1 MRSTVAVEPELEIEE
16 RIVRVGLT
24 EEGSR
29 PWPVAWSAIWV
40 GALAALAGAL
50 LFGLIGVSGGAH
62 QLGQRVT
69 KWSEFGLCTLL
80 FSVGGAF
87 FSFVFG
93 GWVAA
98 KISGLRRAENAS
110 LQGGIVWLVAVP
122 LLLLLAAFG
131 AASFFGG
138 WYGGLA
144 GTPIWAS
151 STKVAADP
159 NAAVI
164 ARNAALGS
172 ITALLLGLMGS
183 VVGGWMAS
191 GEPMSLT
198 YRRAKRNLSD
208 AA

>member
-16 RIVRVGLT
+16 RIVRVGFT

-29 PWPVAWSAIWV
+29 PWPVAWSAVWV
-40 GALAALAGAL
+40 GALAALAAAL
-50 LFGLIGVSGGAH
+50 LFGLIGVSVGAH

-69 KWSEFGLCTLL
+69 KWSEFGLGTLL

-87 FSFVFG
+87 FSFVIG

-98 KISGLRRAENAS
+98 KIAGLRRAENAS

-172 ITALLLGLMGS
+172 ITALLLGLVGS

-198 YRRAKRNLSD
+198 YRQAKRNLSD

>member
-1 MRSTVAVEPELEIEE
+1 MRSTVAMEPELEIEE
-16 RIVRVGLT
+16 RIVRVGLS
-24 EEGSR
+24 EDGAR
-29 PWPVAWSAIWV
+29 AWPVAWSAIWV
-40 GALAALAGAL
+40 GALAALAAAL
-50 LFGLIGVSGGAH
+50 LFGLIGISVGAH
-62 QLGQRVT
+62 QPGQRVT
-69 KWSEFGLCTLL
+69 KWSEFGSGALL

-87 FSFVFG
+87 FSFVIG

-98 KISGLRRAENAS
+98 KIAGLRRAENAS
-110 LQGGIVWLVAVP
+110 LQGGIVWVVAVP

-172 ITALLLGLMGS
+172 ISALLLGLVGS
-183 VVGGWMAS
+183 VLGGWMAS

>member
-1 MRSTVAVEPELEIEE
+1 MRSTAAVEPELEIEE
-16 RIVRVGLT
+16 RVVRVALSEDGV
-24 EEGSR
+24 R

-40 GALAALAGAL
+40 GALAALAAAL
-50 LFGLIGVSGGAH
+50 LFGLIGVSVGAH

-69 KWSEFGLCTLL
+69 KWSEFGFGALL

-87 FSFVFG
+87 FAFVIG

-98 KISGLRRAENAS
+98 KIAGLRRAENAS
-110 LQGGIVWLVAVP
+110 LQGAIVWLVAVP
-122 LLLLLAAFG
+122 LLLILAAFG

-159 NAAVI
+159 NAAVM

-172 ITALLLGLMGS
+172 ITALLLGLVGS
-183 VVGGWMAS
+183 VVGGWLAS

-198 YRRAKRNLSD
+198 YRRAKRNLGQ

>member
-1 MRSTVAVEPELEIEE
+1 MRSTEIEPELEIEE
-16 RIVRVGLT
+16 RIVRVGWN
-24 EEGSR
+24 EDGSR
-29 PWPVAWSAIWV
+29 AWPVAWSAIWV
-40 GALAALAGAL
+40 GALAALALAL
-50 LFGLIGVSGGAH
+50 VFGLIGLSVGAH
-62 QLGQRVT
+62 ELGHRVT
-69 KWSEFGLCTLL
+69 KWSEFGFGALL

-87 FSFVFG
+87 FSFVIG
-93 GWVAA
+93 GWIAA
-98 KISGLRRAENAS
+98 RIAGLRRAENAA
-110 LQGGIVWLVAVP
+110 LQGGIVWLIAVP
-122 LLLLLAAFG
+122 LLLMLAAFG

-159 NAAVI
+159 NAAVM

-172 ITALLLGLMGS
+172 ITALLLGLVGS
-183 VVGGWMAS
+183 VLGGWMAS

-198 YRRAKRNLSD
+198 YRRAKHNLSR

>member
-16 RIVRVGLT
+16 RIVRVGFT

-29 PWPVAWSAIWV
+29 PWPVAWSAVWV
-40 GALAALAGAL
+40 GALAALAAAL
-50 LFGLIGVSGGAH
+50 LFGLIGVSVGAH

-69 KWSEFGLCTLL
+69 KWSEFGLGTLL

-87 FSFVFG
+87 FSFVIG

-98 KISGLRRAENAS
+98 KIAGLRRAENAS

-172 ITALLLGLMGS
+172 ITALLLGLVGS

>member
-1 MRSTVAVEPELEIEE
+1 MRSTEIEPELEIEE
-16 RIVRVGLT
+16 RIVRVGWN
-24 EEGSR
+24 EDGSR
-29 PWPVAWSAIWV
+29 AWPVAWSAIWV
-40 GALAALAGAL
+40 GALAALAVAL
-50 LFGLIGVSGGAH
+50 VFGLIGLSVGAH
-62 QLGQRVT
+62 ELGHRVT
-69 KWSEFGLCTLL
+69 KWSEFGFGALL

-87 FSFVFG
+87 FSFVIG
-93 GWVAA
+93 GWIAA
-98 KISGLRRAENAS
+98 RIAGLRRAENAA

-122 LLLLLAAFG
+122 LLLMLAALG

-159 NAAVI
+159 NAAVM

-172 ITALLLGLMGS
+172 VTALLLGLVGS
-183 VVGGWMAS
+183 VLGGWMAS
-191 GEPMSLT
+191 GEPISLT
-198 YRRAKRNLSD
+198 YRRAKHNLSR

>member
-1 MRSTVAVEPELEIEE
+1 MEPEVEIEE
-16 RIVRVGLT
+16 RIVRVGWN
-24 EEGSR
+24 EDGSR
-29 PWPVAWSAIWV
+29 AWPVAWSAIWV
-40 GALAALAGAL
+40 GALAALVAAL
-50 LFGLIGVSGGAH
+50 LFGLIGISVGAH

-69 KWSEFGLCTLL
+69 KWSELGLGTLL

-87 FSFVFG
+87 FSFVIG
-93 GWVAA
+93 GWIAA
-98 KISGLRRAENAS
+98 RIAGLRKAENAA

-144 GTPIWAS
+144 GTPLWAS

-172 ITALLLGLMGS
+172 ITALLLGLVGS
-183 VVGGWMAS
+183 VLGGWMAS
-191 GEPMSLT
+191 GEPMSFT
-198 YRRAKRNLSD
+198 YRRAKQHLSD